1 MTGTFA
7 DSHRRA
13 VVSGVAAL
21 ATGLLLA
28 GCTASGTTGNRT
40 TTVPAG
46 ALRLVAFDSCDDLLA
61 GLRAA
66 AKNTVTAYGLPG
78 TDNLEYAVPALGQP
92 RAPIAAPG
100 QADTGDAA
108 GGGAA
113 AVPDGT
119 TGGPA
124 HSDTNTAVPGVDE
137 PDLVKTDGKRIVV
150 VTGAELRVVDP
161 RSRTVTGTLALGEG
175 GYATNLLLAGDHALL
190 LMSSGGIDDI
200 AGPRL
205 VLVDVSG
212 APRILSSY
220 AMDGSLV
227 DARQVGSTVR
237 VVVRSRPRLNFPQ
250 LENAT
255 PQQRLDAN
263 RAAIDRALPS
273 DWLPRYAVSTGGRT
287 TRGSV
292 PCDAVSRPA
301 DYSGSA
307 MLTVLTMN
315 LGADALGT
323 GDPVTIVADGNM
335 VYSNGP
341 SLYVVNDNRW
351 RARPMILPVRPNGGV
366 AGPVVPT
373 PPSPRTELYQFD
385 TGGTGRPKYLGAGS
399 VPGYVLNQYALSDWN
414 DNLRVATTSG
424 DSSTVYVL
432 HRSGDTLRQVG
443 SVGGMGKGQRIYAV
457 RFDAGVGYVVTFRQT
472 DPLYTL
478 DLRDPAHP
486 KVTGSLEINGYSAYL
501 HPLGNGRLI
510 GVGQEADANGRVQGT
525 QVSLFDVSDPA
536 APKRLAQFHVQYGHS
551 EAEFDP
557 HAFLYWPATNL
568 LVIPMTSMGLAQSGV
583 VGGNAGSGGAA
594 VGKAAPGV
602 PLPIAPAQVA
612 GAVALHVSNDSITQ
626 LATVSHQNEP
636 ISRSLVVERTLWTV
650 GQTGL
655 GAYDIGTLATQS
667 WIGF

>member
-1 MTGTFA
+1 
-7 DSHRRA
+7 
-13 VVSGVAAL
+13 
-21 ATGLLLA
+21 
-28 GCTASGTTGNRT
+28 
-40 TTVPAG
+40 
-46 ALRLVAFDSCDDLLA
+46 
-61 GLRAA
+61 
-66 AKNTVTAYGLPG
+66 
-78 TDNLEYAVPALGQP
+78 
-92 RAPIAAPG
+92 
-100 QADTGDAA
+100 
-108 GGGAA
+108 
-113 AVPDGT
+113 
-119 TGGPA
+119 
-124 HSDTNTAVPGVDE
+124 
-137 PDLVKTDGKRIVV
+137 
-150 VTGAELRVVDP
+150 
-161 RSRTVTGTLALGEG
+161 
-175 GYATNLLLAGDHALL
+175 
-190 LMSSGGIDDI
+190 
-200 AGPRL
+200 
-205 VLVDVSG
+205 
-212 APRILSSY
+212 
-220 AMDGSLV
+220 
-227 DARQVGSTVR
+227 
-237 VVVRSRPRLNFPQ
+237 
-250 LENAT
+250 
-255 PQQRLDAN
+255 
-263 RAAIDRALPS
+263 
-273 DWLPRYAVSTGGRT
+273 VSTGGKT

-351 RARPMILPVRPNGGV
+351 RVQPMILPVRPNGGGAA
-366 AGPVVPT
+366 AGVPT
-373 PPSPRTELYQFD
+373 PPAPRTELYQFD

-432 HRSGDTLRQVG
+432 HRSGDTLREVG
-443 SVGGMGKGQRIYAV
+443 SVGGLGKGQRIYAV

-636 ISRSLVVERTLWTV
+636 ISRSLVVDRTLWTV

>member
-21 ATGLLLA
+21 AAGLLLA

-66 AKNTVTAYGLPG
+66 AKNTVTEYGLLG

-92 RAPIAAPG
+92 RAAIPAPAPADAGNAA
-100 QADTGDAA
+100 
-108 GGGAA
+108 GAA

-150 VTGAELRVVDP
+150 VTGAQLRVVDP
-161 RSRTVTGTLALGEG
+161 HSRTVTGTLALGEG
-175 GYATNLLLAGDHALL
+175 AYATNLLLAGDHALL
-190 LMSSGGIDDI
+190 LMASGGIDDI

-263 RAAIDRALPS
+263 RAAIDRALAS
-273 DWLPRYAVSTGGRT
+273 DWLPRYAVSTGGKT

-315 LGADALGT
+315 LGADVLGT

-351 RARPMILPVRPNGGV
+351 RAQPMILPVRPNGGV

-432 HRSGDTLRQVG
+432 HRSGGTLRQVG
-443 SVGGMGKGQRIYAV
+443 SVGGLGKGQRIYAV

-551 EAEFDP
+551 EAEFDR

-568 LVIPMTSMGLAQSGV
+568 LVIPMTSMALAQSGAV
-583 VGGNAGSGGAA
+583 GGGNAGSGGAA
-594 VGKAAPGV
+594 VGKVAPGM

-626 LATVSHQNEP
+626 LATVSHQNEA
-636 ISRSLVVERTLWTV
+636 ISRSLVVDRTLWTV
-650 GQTGL
+650 GPAGL

-667 WIGF
+667 WVGF

>member
-1 MTGTFA
+1 MTGY
-7 DSHRRA
+7 HRRA
-13 VVSGVAAL
+13 VASGAAAL
-21 ATGLLLA
+21 AAGLLLA
-28 GCTASGTTGNRT
+28 GCGTSGTTGNRT

-66 AKNTVTAYGLPG
+66 TKNTVTEYGLGEPYLNFAG
-78 TDNLEYAVPALGQP
+78 PAQP
-92 RAPIAAPG
+92 RAAMAGPG
-100 QADTGDAA
+100 QAADAGGAPAA
-108 GGGAA
+108 GGA
-113 AVPDGT
+113 AVPDGAA
-119 TGGPA
+119 GGPA

-150 VTGAELRVVDP
+150 VTGAKLSVVDP
-161 RSRTVTGTLALGEG
+161 RSRAVTGTLALGEG

-190 LMSSGGIDDI
+190 LMSSGGIDDV

-220 AMDGSLV
+220 AIDGSLV
-227 DARQVGSTVR
+227 DARQVGNTVR
-237 VVVRSRPRLNFPQ
+237 VVVRSQPRLNFPQ

-263 RAAIDRALPS
+263 RAAVDRALAT
-273 DWLPRYAVSTGGRT
+273 DWLPRYAVSTNGRT

-301 DYSGSA
+301 DYSGAA

-315 LGADALGT
+315 LGADALGS
-323 GDPVTIVADGNM
+323 GDPVTIVADGST

-351 RARPMILPVRPNGGV
+351 RVQPLTFRSVPKGGAAAV
-366 AGPVVPT
+366 IPSPPT
-373 PPSPRTELYQFD
+373 PRTELYQFD
-385 TGGTGRPKYLGAGS
+385 TSGTGRPKYLGAGS

-432 HRSGDTLRQVG
+432 HRSGGTLRQVG
-443 SVGGMGKGQRIYAV
+443 SVGGLGKGQRIYAV

-486 KVTGSLEINGYSAYL
+486 TVTGSLEINGYSAYL

-525 QVSLFDVSDPA
+525 QVSLFDVSNPA

-551 EAEFDP
+551 AAEFDP

-568 LVIPMTSMGLAQSGV
+568 LVIPMSSMVVGSGV
-583 VGGNAGSGGAA
+583 VGSVGVGGPA
-594 VGKAAPGV
+594 VDKVAPE
-602 PLPIAPAQVA
+602 QVA

-626 LATVSHQNEP
+626 LGSVSHQNEP
-636 ISRSLVVERTLWTV
+636 ISRSLVVDRTLWTV

-655 GAYDIGTLATQS
+655 GGYDIGTLAAQS
-667 WIGF
+667 WIAF